1 MQQES
6 AHYIHD
12 VIVNNSWRFFFFFLF
27 FFKVFWELLEDLAH
41 VLIHAWDC
49 FMKNRLWDLNLS
61 CFYFL
66 KGIEQGFINL
76 WEKQARA
83 IFRSRS
89 IQGSQLSMLF
99 NFVQSQSRIIISKYL
114 RNEIYLKNSTKF
126 IKYRWLGKRWCV
138 TRVIQLLFPQGKIL
152 KENNIYNYE
161 FHSSNLW
168 HTFGNFS
175 SQIVKGSILSHVVL
189 SS

>member
-12 VIVNNSWRFFFFFLF
+12 VIVNNSWSFFFFFLF

-76 WEKQARA
+76 WEKQGRA

-114 RNEIYLKNSTKF
+114 RNDIYLKNSKSSLNIDDWERDDVWLEWSNSSFPRAKSWKKIIYTTMSF
-126 IKYRWLGKRWCV
+126 IPLTCD
-138 TRVIQLLFPQGKIL
+138 IIL
-152 KENNIYNYE
+152 E
-161 FHSSNLW
+161 
-168 HTFGNFS
+168 
-175 SQIVKGSILSHVVL
+175 ILVPR
-189 SS
+189 